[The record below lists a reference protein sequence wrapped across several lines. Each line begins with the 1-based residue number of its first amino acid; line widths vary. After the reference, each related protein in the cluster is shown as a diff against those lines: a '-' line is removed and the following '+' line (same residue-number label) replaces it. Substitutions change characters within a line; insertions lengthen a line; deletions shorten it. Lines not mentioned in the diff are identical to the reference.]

1 MSLFQNNKM
10 CFGLDIGYETIKLV
24 SVSQNKGQISLIG
37 AIEVPLT
44 ERILEKDH
52 FKNKEKT
59 ATLIKEACK
68 KAQPSPINSRKIVSA
83 LPETFVFSKTI
94 QMPKMSQEDY
104 AKAIPMEAA
113 QYLPIPVNDVYLD
126 FQVMIVH
133 PDEPLVDILLVAAPK
148 KLVDEYVE
156 VTKMAGFELSALET
170 KPIAVGRAIAA
181 SAPLKGACVIEIGT
195 EITRL
200 SIWDNNNLRLSTSVP
215 IGKNQIE
222 GSLGHEYNKST
233 TIASSVATSALL
245 APLPQEIINSIKYHN
260 SRDYHPSPIQNIY
273 LCGSGSKIAGM
284 ADFIQ
289 KETNIGTQIIAPNIK
304 EKNKIGTEFITAFG
318 LALRNDLE

>member
-1 MSLFQNNKM
+1 MSLFTDNRM

-24 SVSQNKGQISLIG
+24 SVSQKKGQISLIG

-44 ERILEKDH
+44 ERILERDH

-59 ATLIKEACK
+59 ATLIRDACK
-68 KAQPSPINSRKIVSA
+68 KAKPLPISTRKIVSA

-104 AKAIPMEAA
+104 AKSIPMEAA
-113 QYLPIPVNDVYLD
+113 QYLPIPVTDVYLD

-156 VTKMAGFELSALET
+156 VTKLAGLELSALET
-170 KPIAVGRAIAA
+170 KPIAVGRAVAA

-215 IGKNQIE
+215 LGKNQIE
-222 GSLGHEYNKST
+222 GSLGHEYNKSA
-233 TIASSVATSALL
+233 TISNSVATSALL
-245 APLPQEIINSIKYHN
+245 SPLPQEITNSIKYHN
-260 SRDYHPSPIQNIY
+260 NRDYHPSPIQNIY
-273 LCGSGSKIAGM
+273 LCGSGAKISGIAEY
-284 ADFIQ
+284 IQ
-289 KETNIGTQIIAPNIK
+289 KATNISTQIIQPNIR
-304 EKNKIGTEFITAFG
+304 EKDKIGTEFITAFG

>member
-1 MSLFQNNKM
+1 MSLFANNRD

-24 SVSQNKGQISLIG
+24 SVSQNKGRISLIG

-44 ERILEKDH
+44 ERILERDH

-59 ATLIKEACK
+59 ATLIKDACR
-68 KAQPSPINSRKIVSA
+68 KAKPSPIHTRKIVSA

-94 QMPKMSQEDY
+94 QMPKMSQDDY
-104 AKAIPMEAA
+104 LKSIPMEAA
-113 QYLPIPVNDVYLD
+113 QYLPIPVTDVYLD

-156 VTKMAGFELSALET
+156 VTRMAGLELSALET
-170 KPIAVGRAIAA
+170 KPIAVGRAIAV
-181 SAPLKGACVIEIGT
+181 SVPLKGAAVIEIGT

-200 SIWDNNNLRLSTSVP
+200 SLWDNNNLRLSTSVP

-222 GSLGHEYNKST
+222 GSLGHEYNKSVT
-233 TIASSVATSALL
+233 VLNSVATSALI
-245 APLPQEIINSIKYHN
+245 APLPQEIVNSIKYHN

-273 LCGSGSKIAGM
+273 LCGSGAKMAGM
-284 ADFIQ
+284 TEYIK
-289 KETNIGTQIIAPNIK
+289 KETNIETQIILPNIK
-304 EKNKIGTEFITAFG
+304 EKDKIGTEFITAFG

>member
-1 MSLFQNNKM
+1 MNLFSNNRM

-59 ATLIKEACK
+59 ATLIKDACK
-68 KAQPSPINSRKIVSA
+68 KAQPSPINTRKIVSA

-104 AKAIPMEAA
+104 AKSIPMEAA
-113 QYLPIPVNDVYLD
+113 QYLPIPVADVYLD
-126 FQVMIVH
+126 FQVMIIH

-156 VTKMAGFELSALET
+156 VTKMAGLELSALET
-170 KPIAVGRAIAA
+170 KPIAVGRAVAI

-215 IGKNQIE
+215 LGKNQIV
-222 GSLGHEYNKST
+222 GSLGHEYNKSA
-233 TIASSVATSALL
+233 TIANSVATSALL
-245 APLPQEIINSIKYHN
+245 APLPQEILNSIKYHN

-273 LCGSGSKIAGM
+273 LCGSGAKIAGI
-284 ADFIQ
+284 AEYIQ
-289 KETNIGTQIIAPNIK
+289 KSTNIGTQIIVPNIK
-304 EKNKIGTEFITAFG
+304 EKGKIGTEFITAFG